1 MLPIGAKLTVT
12 ATALLIVLSAA
23 ATGMAAAADEQICDV
38 TADFA
43 LGVEDYPRAIILH
56 RKLLESHRNDALAH
70 YHLGFAYGMV
80 GQRAEEVTEYL
91 EAAALGLH
99 KWDLFLNL
107 GLAYLEQQQLAK
119 AAAAFE
125 TAVSLGPEHAETHLN
140 LAIVYERERKL
151 REALQEITASRRLAP
166 EDPEAGNTN
175 AIICAEMGDLACAR
189 DIWITLVRTVPD
201 YTPARANLL
210 ILGSSSEAIASD
222 TTSLTHGC
230 YRSPSPWS
238 SSRLTRTN
246 R

>member
-1 MLPIGAKLTVT
+1 MRYSPCTTTAGARSPGSFDNTHQHYR
-12 ATALLIVLSAA
+12 
-23 ATGMAAAADEQICDV
+23 EQFWPRTQGLYRVSPRQSHPSSPAKEDV
-38 TADFA
+38 H
-43 LGVEDYPRAIILH
+43 GSPMSKGH
-56 RKLLESHRNDALAH
+56 ALAH

-91 EAAALGLH
+91 EAAALGLK

-107 GLAYLEQQQLAK
+107 GLAYLEQQQLTK

-140 LAIVYERERKL
+140 LAIVYKRERNL

-166 EDPEAGNTN
+166 EEPEAGNTN

-189 DIWITLVRTVPD
+189 GIWTKLVRAVPD

-210 ILGSSSEAIASD
+210 ILDSSSEAIVRCRKGPPSSKRMTLVD
-222 TTSLTHGC
+222 IDV
-230 YRSPSPWS
+230 SPVPHQP
-238 SSRLTRTN
+238 
-246 R
+246 